1 MQSVLNDMKFVFLAL
16 LLAMFTQ
23 TLTTGISFLNMWD
36 SFIAMSIVVFLSLVA
51 KNYIK
56 SPLPTFAYATIIGI
70 LICLPETAV
79 RTFFLDSIGK
89 VQFLSCTV
97 PLLAFAGLSVG
108 GKMEELKKLSW
119 KVIVLFLVVSTSCFL
134 GASLIAQLGFTM
146 KGII

>member
-23 TLTTGISFLNMWD
+23 TLTSGINFFNMWD

-70 LICLPETAV
+70 LICLPETGV